1 MKTNDSIRGPILPP
15 RAPLAP
21 SAPLAPTEAP
31 ASTGATPSAPHKARN
46 TDAFGPT
53 ATEQTRAPASAQGQ
67 WVPAPSLDNVR
78 KGGGLVTLSQGMEG
92 EGVKD
97 LQRRLGLPAAQQ
109 DGKFGE
115 GTRAAVHAFQKS
127 AGLKVPPGLEGQVG
141 ATTLQ
146 VLEKAAASRPTSGTG
161 ATVNLDQELAS
172 PRSLISRAIGHS
184 EGNLDVQ
191 GNTIEGA
198 YDGHTDKGNGKL
210 NKGTFSYQHGAST
223 PEQADQAQLAKF
235 RAQRPTYEAAAR
247 SAGLDPNNALLAA
260 AYFDTFTQSEAAAN
274 LPGGFL
280 DQLPELARKGVTLE
294 NIVDIRVQSYVD
306 PSTGRLDAPAFGND
320 PVDLRR
326 DQTRRMDAIVSVL
339 QREGKGGPTG
349 PSAPAPTTPTTGAPS
364 ASGTLLK
371 TGATG
376 PAVEALQKQLQKAGF
391 DPGGTDG
398 AFGPRTE
405 AAVMAFQKAKGLDA
419 DGVVGP
425 RTKAA
430 LDTATQAAPT
440 PSTGTPQTGGT
451 TSWTPAPSLTD
462 VATGKAVLKQGMQG
476 DSVKDLQKLLGVE
489 ADGKFGKGTADAVA
503 SFQKVRRL
511 QVPSGMEGQVG
522 GTTLETLKKAAASG
536 PVGGGQGTVNANHPT
551 LQKLA
556 TSPLDNGPTGMCV
569 ATTMGNLDRLGIPSF
584 PGGTSDDPN
593 NPRGALVRMMREAG
607 WVSVPL
613 PGSEPRRIS
622 SPAFGDVT
630 AHVISADAYER
641 MAKAGQIPSG
651 AIIFQTETGWDHSGG
666 SSGNDMG
673 IVRDNGRVTHN
684 YASMAPIIYDYA
696 KEVVLLVPKDA
707 LQ

>member
-97 LQRRLGLPAAQQ
+97 LQRMLGLPAAQQ

-184 EGNLDVQ
+184 EGNLDVK
-191 GNTIEGA
+191 GNTIAGA
-198 YDGHTDKGNGKL
+198 YDGHEDMGNGKL

-376 PAVEALQKQLQKAGF
+376 PAVEALQKQLQQAGF

-440 PSTGTPQTGGT
+440 PSTGGPQTGGT
-451 TSWTPAPSLTD
+451 TSWTPAPSLAD

-476 DSVKDLQKLLGVE
+476 NSVKDLQKLLGVE

-503 SFQKVRRL
+503 SFQKARRL

-536 PVGGGQGTVNANHPT
+536 PVGVGQGTVNANHPT

-556 TSPLDNGPTGMCV
+556 TSPLDNGPDGTCV
-569 ATTMGNLDRLGIPSF
+569 ATTMANMDRLGIPSF
-584 PGGTSDDPN
+584 PGGTLDDPN
-593 NPRGALVRMMREAG
+593 NPRGAMVRMMREAG

-622 SPAFGDVT
+622 SPFGDVT
-630 AHVISADAYER
+630 AHVISADKYER
-641 MAKAGQIPSG
+641 MAQAGQIPSG
-651 AIIFQTETGWDHSGG
+651 ALIFQTRHGWDYSGG
-666 SSGNDMG
+666 PYGNDMG
-673 IVRDNGRVTHN
+673 VVRDNGRVTHN
-684 YASMAPIIYDYA
+684 YASMPPIIYGDA